1 MLHWLGAGAAI
12 VLTGC
17 GGASG
22 KTGTAPGQ
30 SGSKGPTPT
39 PSPTPTATPTPTP
52 TPTPAPTPTA
62 SLRRGVNLS
71 SIEGTP
77 DNLPGYLNGEV
88 FVIPDGHFT
97 YYNGVGMDHVRLQG
111 SWERLQPRLK
121 GTLGE
126 QLLDHYSDPN
136 NPLRN
141 PVNLVNRYL
150 DLAARNNLRVIL
162 DLAHNYGRRYVGY
175 NGTWASK
182 TQAQLGS
189 TQLPVDAFVDYCVK
203 LVQTFGSH
211 PAVMG
216 IELMNEPHDLAIGSS
231 GWQSACQ
238 SAITAIRKINTSI
251 SIFVDG
257 YGWASAESWASNNP
271 AIHQLSDPAG
281 RTIFTAHQYFDAN
294 SSGVYGGGGEA
305 APSNTQL
312 GVQRVTP
319 FLSWL
324 AQHGLEAKGH
334 IGEFGAPDRTE
345 WTPIVKNFV
354 SAVNAVALP
363 MTVHQDE
370 PYPNDGYTMNV
381 FPQTDS
387 TGAIVG
393 PDRLIIK
400 AMM

>member
-1 MLHWLGAGAAI
+1 M
-12 VLTGC
+12 
-17 GGASG
+17 
-22 KTGTAPGQ
+22 
-30 SGSKGPTPT
+30 
-39 PSPTPTATPTPTP
+39 
-52 TPTPAPTPTA
+52 A

-77 DNLPGYLNGEV
+77 DNLPGHLNGEV
-88 FVIPDGHFT
+88 FVIPDRHFT
-97 YYNGVGMDHVRLQG
+97 YYASVGMDHVRLQG

-121 GTLGE
+121 GALGE

-189 TQLPVDAFVDYCVK
+189 AQLPVDAFVDYCVK

-238 SAITAIRKINTSI
+238 SAITAIRKINSSI
-251 SIFVDG
+251 SIFIDG
-257 YGWASAESWASNNP
+257 YGWASAEAWASRNP
-271 AIHQLSDPAG
+271 TIHQLSDPSG
-281 RTIFTAHQYFDAN
+281 RIIFSAHQYFDAN

-345 WTPIVKNFV
+345 WMPIVKAFV
-354 SAVNAVALP
+354 SAVNAVGLP

-393 PDRLIIK
+393 PDKLIIK
-400 AMM
+400 AIM